1 MKILVIWSSANEH
14 GLTGEAKDR
23 FVSGAKSAGL
33 EVEEVWLNSLRM
45 EHCRA
50 CGNGW
55 GLCREGKCVQDD
67 DFEALRQKVG
77 AADGVAFVSAVYW
90 QDLTECMKAFL
101 DRLRRC
107 EAFKPGSPMKGK
119 RCFLAACAGGTG
131 LGAVETLHKLE
142 DTLKHMEMR
151 ACDRVPVFRFNK
163 DYMLP
168 TMEAAGKNY
177 AEKLISGFDMR
188 Y

>member
-1 MKILVIWSSANEH
+1 MKVLVIWSSANEH

-23 FVSGAKSAGL
+23 FASGLKAEGA
-33 EVEEVWLNSLRM
+33 EVEEVWLNRQKL

-50 CGNGW
+50 CGDGW
-55 GLCREGKCVQDD
+55 GSCREGTCVLDD
-67 DFEALRQKVG
+67 DFESLRQKVG
-77 AADGVAFVSAVYW
+77 AADGVAFISAVYW

-107 EAFKPGSPMKGK
+107 EAFKPGSIVKGK

-131 LGAVETLHKLE
+131 MGAVECLHKLE

-151 ACDRVPVFRFNK
+151 ACDRVPVMRFNQS
-163 DYMLP
+163 YMLP
-168 TMEAAGKNY
+168 ALEQAGANY
-177 AEKLISGFDMR
+177 AQKLRDGFDMR